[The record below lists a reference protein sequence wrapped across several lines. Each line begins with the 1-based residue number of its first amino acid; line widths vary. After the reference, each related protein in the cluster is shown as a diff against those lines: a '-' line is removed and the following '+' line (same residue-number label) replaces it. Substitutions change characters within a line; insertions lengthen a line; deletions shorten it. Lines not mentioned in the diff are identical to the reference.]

1 MNIDLSKTDVD
12 FITLLLEREL
22 KTAMVERHHT
32 TTNEYKEI
40 VKAKETQ
47 LEHLIGQFRSVH

>member
-1 MNIDLSKTDVD
+1 MNIELAKNDVE
-12 FITLLLEREL
+12 FIKLLLEREL

-32 TTNEYKEI
+32 ATNEYKEF

-47 LEHLIGQFRSVH
+47 LEHLIERFKTVH